1 MLKAIRNVIFVLSGF
16 FVWGIVGS
24 IELERLALSEGMV
37 YIAIAFGICAVIA
50 LFELAFRA
58 AKVLLTVY
66 AIRRKRAPKKRYAG
80 NNYTHGRV
88 SV

>member
-16 FVWGIVGS
+16 FTWGIVGS
-24 IELERLALSEGMV
+24 IELERLGLSEGIV
-37 YIAIAFGICAVIA
+37 YIAIAFGICATIA

-66 AIRRKRAPKKRYAG
+66 AIRRKRSLKKRYVG